1 MCTKE
6 GAEEPHFDDALRDPP
21 PVPLVFIF
29 HEMLENTAVTLGYLN
44 TTKTT
49 EVLSHEKSWV
59 GRAEESR

>member
-29 HEMLENTAVTLGYLN
+29 HEMLEKCAVTLGYLN
-44 TTKTT
+44 IKP
-49 EVLSHEKSWV
+49 V
-59 GRAEESR
+59 